1 MPLPPAQ
8 RGMYFE
14 EFVVG
19 QKVRTTSRTI
29 TETDIVAFAGLSGD
43 FNQIHIDAEYA
54 KTTPYG
60 QRIAH
65 GLAVLSIAS
74 GLGVQTGIME
84 GTILAFREIVEWK
97 FSLPVF
103 IGDTIHVILE
113 VLETKAL
120 PRLGGGAVTLS
131 LDVRNQADKSVH
143 KGKWI
148 ALFLSR
154 PVAPAA
160 PIAPAA

>member
-19 QKVRTTSRTI
+19 QRVRTSSRTV
-29 TETDIVAFAGLSGD
+29 TEADIVAFAGLSGD
-43 FNQIHIDAEYA
+43 FNQIHVDAEYA

-65 GLAVLSIAS
+65 GLATLSIAS
-74 GLGVQTGIME
+74 GLAVQTGIME
-84 GTILAFREIVEWK
+84 GTVLGFREIVEWK

-103 IGDTIHVILE
+103 IGDTLHVIIE
-113 VLETKAL
+113 VLEVKAL
-120 PRLGGGAVTLS
+120 PRLRGGAVTIS
-131 LDVRNQADKSVH
+131 LDVRNQVDKSAQ

-154 PVAPAA
+154 PAARPA
-160 PIAPAA
+160 